1 MGLKPS
7 PMQAVLVQE
16 AVVQS
21 IKSGSLDYH
30 EEELM
35 QDFCNDIDLYLVG
48 APSRRFGNRINP
60 IPFSPTKLSC

>member
-1 MGLKPS
+1 MALKPS

-16 AVVQS
+16 AVVCS
-21 IKSGSLDYH
+21 IKGGGLNSH

-48 APSRRFGNRINP
+48 TTI
-60 IPFSPTKLSC
+60 

>member
-16 AVVQS
+16 AVVES
-21 IKSGSLDYH
+21 IKSGDLNQY
-30 EEELM
+30 EEDLL

-48 APSRRFGNRINP
+48 VS
-60 IPFSPTKLSC
+60 L

>member
-1 MGLKPS
+1 MALKPS

-16 AVVQS
+16 AVVSS
-21 IKSGSLDYH
+21 IKSGELGKH

-48 APSRRFGNRINP
+48 VSI
-60 IPFSPTKLSC
+60 

>member
-1 MGLKPS
+1 MALKPS

-16 AVVQS
+16 AVVET
-21 IKSGSLDYH
+21 IKERDLGKH

-48 APSRRFGNRINP
+48 VSI
-60 IPFSPTKLSC
+60 

>member
-1 MGLKPS
+1 MALKPS

-16 AVVQS
+16 AVVES
-21 IKSGSLDYH
+21 IKKGDLGQY

-48 APSRRFGNRINP
+48 VSI
-60 IPFSPTKLSC
+60 